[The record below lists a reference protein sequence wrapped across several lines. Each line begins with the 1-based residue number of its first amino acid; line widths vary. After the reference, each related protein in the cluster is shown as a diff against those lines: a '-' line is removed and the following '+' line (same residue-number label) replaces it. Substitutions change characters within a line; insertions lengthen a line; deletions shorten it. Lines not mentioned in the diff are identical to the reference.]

1 MVHLRPKQF
10 FRKKTFPAHE
20 YSVSGAW
27 PGWGLVIPF
36 PLRRH
41 SCPHGLRACLRGRA
55 SNRTPGSVLAVRG
68 RGEEPS
74 TARRGEGDSPKVTR
88 AGPGG
93 QARGAPG
100 NWRRRRVLEVDGHPS
115 PSLCKSGMTLMAPS
129 PEFGAPSLKSASR
142 PGRPRGPFP
151 CAPPANAL
159 TCWPFKTPPPPPPP
173 TSPAPLNALPP
184 ELHQARA
191 RPRPVGAPLTPQ
203 PGRCSEESEARGG
216 VRGGAARLCA
226 RAPAAFARP
235 SPRAGLGGRVPAAP
249 SPPLARRVARRAP
262 ARRLPRIAWSPRL
275 AAPLPRPSILLQPP
289 SREARAAPA
298 AGGREGRDEKP
309 AGLGVGAPCEER
321 AGGDARRGGLDRR
334 VGGLPPPPRP
344 ASGPRIYG
352 GCIRPR
358 GGPRL
363 A

>member
-1 MVHLRPKQF
+1 
-10 FRKKTFPAHE
+10 
-20 YSVSGAW
+20 
-27 PGWGLVIPF
+27 
-36 PLRRH
+36 
-41 SCPHGLRACLRGRA
+41 
-55 SNRTPGSVLAVRG
+55 
-68 RGEEPS
+68 
-74 TARRGEGDSPKVTR
+74 
-88 AGPGG
+88 
-93 QARGAPG
+93 
-100 NWRRRRVLEVDGHPS
+100 
-115 PSLCKSGMTLMAPS
+115 MAPS
-129 PEFGAPSLKSASR
+129 PEFGALSLKSASR

-159 TCWPFKTPPPPPPP
+159 TCWPFKTPPPLPPP

-235 SPRAGLGGRVPAAP
+235 PVAEGRPRRARPRGAVPSPR
-249 SPPLARRVARRAP
+249 PPR
-262 ARRLPRIAWSPRL
+262 
-275 AAPLPRPSILLQPP
+275 
-289 SREARAAPA
+289 REARARPPPA
-298 AGGREGRDEKP
+298 ADRVVASARRASPPSVHIAAAPEPGSPGRPGGGGEGGTGREACRARGGGALRGTGGGGR
-309 AGLGVGAPCEER
+309 APR
-321 AGGDARRGGLDRR
+321 RPGPQSGG
-334 VGGLPPPPRP
+334 PSSPPRP

>member
-1 MVHLRPKQF
+1 
-10 FRKKTFPAHE
+10 
-20 YSVSGAW
+20 
-27 PGWGLVIPF
+27 
-36 PLRRH
+36 
-41 SCPHGLRACLRGRA
+41 
-55 SNRTPGSVLAVRG
+55 
-68 RGEEPS
+68 
-74 TARRGEGDSPKVTR
+74 
-88 AGPGG
+88 
-93 QARGAPG
+93 
-100 NWRRRRVLEVDGHPS
+100 
-115 PSLCKSGMTLMAPS
+115 MAPS
-129 PEFGAPSLKSASR
+129 PEFGVPNLKSASR

-151 CAPPANAL
+151 CAPPADFL
-159 TCWPFKTPPPPPPP
+159 TRWPFKTPPPLHPPI
-173 TSPAPLNALPP
+173 SPAPLIALPP

-191 RPRPVGAPLTPQ
+191 RPRPVRAPLTPQ

-216 VRGGAARLCA
+216 AGRGAGPRVCA
-226 RAPAAFARP
+226 RALPPPSPARA
-235 SPRAGLGGRVPAAP
+235 SPRAGLGGRVPAAA

-275 AAPLPRPSILLQPP
+275 TAPLPRPSILLQPP

-309 AGLGVGAPCEER
+309 ARLGVGAPCEER

-334 VGGLPPPPRP
+334 VGGLPTPPRP

-352 GCIRPR
+352 GCIPPR